1 MQDYSV
7 ESKSQLAKLLAT
19 ENLTIQHQKIRTAKF
34 DTANRVLY
42 CPIWDNMTGDL
53 YDLLLGHEVGHAL
66 YTPKDGW
73 HDAVC
78 DKGENYKRF
87 LNVIEDARIE
97 KKVKRK
103 YPGIRKSFINGY
115 ANLLERDFFGI
126 KNKNVNDLAF
136 IDRLNLYTKGG
147 TMLGIAFDEKEK
159 TLLAKV
165 EAVET
170 WTDVLNVCSEI
181 FDYSK
186 DEQSK
191 KQIFSPYDD
200 FEDYEDNYGDDEEID
215 DDYDVEDS
223 DEESDDEKQNVNSSD
238 GDAEETDEELDEK
251 QNVLNREKNSKALGE
266 ESEKFEPDC
275 ITDEAFRQNEDK
287 LLSEKCRDFRYMNV
301 PKLVN
306 PKSVYTGYKRVHEL
320 MEKHFKEY
328 NPVTYTDG
336 TVDKLVKEFKSQNE
350 RYISLLAK
358 EFEMKKAAK
367 SYSKAKIS
375 DTGDI
380 DINKLYKYQV
390 EDNIFRKMTV
400 LPKGKSHGLV
410 LLLDKSGSMRDN
422 MSGSIEQILVLTAFC
437 RKVNIPF
444 TVYAFSD
451 YDHARRMD
459 VSDDV
464 FDKEKNVAAFSR
476 NSGEMELGDVY
487 LREYLN
493 STMKTSEYN
502 RCVKNMILLANAYN
516 VSYNTRTHFSI
527 PPSEGLGMTPLIQ
540 SIFAIQPAISKFKV
554 KNNLDIVNLIVV
566 HDGDAD
572 SCGYH
577 LYYDTQ
583 KEKMSWSGWSHERE
597 NVFIA
602 DNSIKFQMKLNSEVK
617 YSGEALREAAFEW
630 LKKKTGARIF
640 GFFITSKNRR
650 RLYNDIMVKY
660 RNEKG
665 ESVNKGY
672 VCHEVKMLAT
682 KVKKEKFL
690 ESYNAGY
697 NRFYLLPSGEDL
709 KIENEE
715 LEVDGKFTANK
726 LKNAFMKFNKRR
738 QVNRV
743 LVSKF
748 IAGIAS

>member
-1 MQDYSV
+1 MQNYSV

-34 DTANRVLY
+34 DTLNRILY

-73 HDAVC
+73 HDAVS
-78 DKGENYKRF
+78 DRGENYKRF

-115 ANLLERDFFGI
+115 SNLLDRDFFGI
-126 KNKNVNDLAF
+126 KNENVNDLAF

-147 TMLGIAFDEKEK
+147 TMLGIAFDEKEQAM
-159 TLLAKV
+159 LAKV

-170 WTDVLNVCSEI
+170 WTDVLNVCNEI

-191 KQIFSPYDD
+191 KQINTPYDD
-200 FEDYEDNYGDDEEID
+200 FEDMDYGDDYDDAED
-215 DDYDVEDS
+215 SDDYDTEDS
-223 DEESDDEKQNVNSSD
+223 DEKSDSEKQNTDSSD
-238 GDAEETDEELDEK
+238 NDAEDSDEASKEK
-251 QNVLNREKNSKALGE
+251 NSVLNREKNSKEFGE
-266 ESEKFEPDC
+266 ESEEFQPDC
-275 ITDEAFRQNEDK
+275 VTDEAFRNNEGK
-287 LLSEKCRDFRYMNV
+287 LLSEKCRDYRYMNV

-320 MEKHFKEY
+320 MEKHFKVAP
-328 NPVTYTDG
+328 NYTNG
-336 TVDKLVKEFKSQNE
+336 TVENLVKEFKTRND

-358 EFEMKKAAK
+358 EFEMKKAAR

-380 DINKLYKYQV
+380 DINKIYKYQV

-422 MSGSIEQILVLTAFC
+422 MTGSIEQILILTAFC

-444 TVYAFSD
+444 VVYSFSD
-451 YDHARRMD
+451 YDHARRLD
-459 VSDDV
+459 VTDTVYDN
-464 FDKEKNVAAFSR
+464 EKITPAFSR
-476 NSGEMELGDVY
+476 KAGEMEFEGVY

-493 STMKTSEYN
+493 STMKTGDYN
-502 RCVKNMILLANAYN
+502 RCVKNMILLANAY
-516 VSYNTRTHFSI
+516 SLDRPKLPI

-540 SIFAIQPAISKFKV
+540 SIFAIEPAISKFKV

-577 LYYDTQ
+577 LKYD
-583 KEKMSWSGWSHERE
+583 ENRECVSWEGWSHTRE
-597 NVFIA
+597 NVIIA
-602 DNSIKFQMKLNSEVK
+602 DDSIKFQMKLNPEVA
-617 YSGEALREAAFEW
+617 YPGEALREASFEW

-640 GFFITSKNRR
+640 GFFITSKSRR
-650 RLYNDIMVKY
+650 RLFNDIQQKY
-660 RNEKG
+660 KNEKG
-665 ESVNKGY
+665 ESINKGY
-672 VCHEVKMLAT
+672 VCNDVRMLAAQI
-682 KVKKEKFL
+682 KKEKFL
-690 ESYNAGY
+690 ESYNKGY

-715 LEVDGKFTANK
+715 IEIDGKFTANK
-726 LKNAFMKFNKRR
+726 LKNAFMKFNKKR